1 MTVIW
6 ILPLI
11 EFQVIDVLSK
21 LAGLWV
27 NSHKEIMYSQA
38 SQITFIC
45 PMVFNT
51 FPLDTQ
57 VRDHSC
63 YSTVTCKLSLNGPQR
78 KLGQLCT
85 TQDQTNANRVE

>member
-1 MTVIW
+1 MGIKKTSLSCVRSFF
-6 ILPLI
+6 LPKSDV
-11 EFQVIDVLSK
+11 FVQVIDVLSK

-27 NSHKEIMYSQA
+27 NAEKEIMYSQA

-57 VRDHSC
+57 VR
-63 YSTVTCKLSLNGPQR
+63 CKLR
-78 KLGQLCT
+78 
-85 TQDQTNANRVE
+85 